1 MIAVDTNVVVRL
13 LVRDDAKQAEAAAV
27 LFARG
32 PVGLSAT
39 VLLETAWV
47 LRSGYRLAPAAVVDA
62 LRRVCALA
70 HVVLEDEERCRNALD
85 WAEGGLDFADALHLA
100 GAQQAEC
107 FYTFDQTFA
116 RKSRG
121 IGVASVRLP
130 PPGERTNGE

>member
-62 LRRVCALA
+62 LRP
-70 HVVLEDEERCRNALD
+70 VLLL
-85 WAEGGLDFADALHLA
+85 GFGLSDDLPLGRADARPRA
-100 GAQQAEC
+100 RTGRSRPRACPGA
-107 FYTFDQTFA
+107 
-116 RKSRG
+116 RW
-121 IGVASVRLP
+121 
-130 PPGERTNGE
+130 